1 MMRMQ
6 SFQRSKRV
14 DLMDA
19 LARNWDLDIKFD
31 YSCDYSNFFLQM
43 LENQ

>member
-14 DLMDA
+14 YLMDA
-19 LARNWDLDIKFD
+19 LARNCDLDIKFD
-31 YSCDYSNFFLQM
+31 NSCDYFNFPLQM